1 MFRKR
6 RTKVTRDE
14 LASLLIDESIMTPHV
29 SPLRDDL
36 SNLQLAAFAKRAI
49 AYQQAFV
56 ILGLGTYDKT
66 RKGFG
71 RVGISIRGGMRSFRD
86 APTDMEVGR
95 AAFDTVK
102 LMESPE
108 KPYAWARAWYAA
120 IGVDESNP
128 AVLGH
133 LASQW
138 LQFYETVLKSLGMFE
153 ITDV

>member
-1 MFRKR
+1 MFIKRK
-6 RTKVTRDE
+6 TKVTCDE

-36 SNLQLAAFAKRAI
+36 SNLQLAAFSKRVI
-49 AYQQAFV
+49 TYQQAFV
-56 ILGLGTYDKT
+56 IVGLGTYDKT
-66 RKGFG
+66 RSGFG
-71 RVGISIRGGMRSFRD
+71 RVGISIRGGMRSFRN

-102 LMESPE
+102 LIESAA
-108 KPYAWARAWYAA
+108 KPYTWARKWYAA

-138 LQFYETVLKSLGMFE
+138 LQFHETVLKSLRMFDL
-153 ITDV
+153 TDA